1 MDIFRRSKKTNDGDL
16 IDGILDS
23 DEDGPEIFTD
33 NDEDSDDN
41 NNNNNGVNDTPNSK
55 KSALSATDQFKE
67 VLQMLEKGASNDE
80 DDDDEDEGSS
90 SEDGEKSGSDSA
102 EDYTD
107 DEDEGE
113 DGYKPGGYHPVKVG
127 EIYNQRCVSS
137 MKKALGVP
145 QEKKKNKQTNKTLF
159 FSFVSTA
166 SHSLF
171 IRTHCLHADM
181 L

>member
-1 MDIFRRSKKTNDGDL
+1 MDIFRRSKKTTNDGDL

-33 NDEDSDDN
+33 NDEDSNDN
-41 NNNNNGVNDTPNSK
+41 NNNTANANGVNDTPNSK
-55 KSALSATDQFKE
+55 KSVLSATDQFKE
-67 VLQMLEKGASNDE
+67 VLQMLEKGASNDDDDD
-80 DDDDEDEGSS
+80 DDDDEEEEGSS

-127 EIYNQRCVSS
+127 EIYNQRCV
-137 MKKALGVP
+137 
-145 QEKKKNKQTNKTLF
+145 
-159 FSFVSTA
+159 
-166 SHSLF
+166 
-171 IRTHCLHADM
+171 C
-181 L
+181 